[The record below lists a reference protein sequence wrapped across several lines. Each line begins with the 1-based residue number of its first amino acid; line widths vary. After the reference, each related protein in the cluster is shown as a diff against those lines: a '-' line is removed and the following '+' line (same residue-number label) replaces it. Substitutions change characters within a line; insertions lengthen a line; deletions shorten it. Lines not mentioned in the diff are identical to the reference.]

1 MIDADAQGSLTASL
15 GFTEP
20 DSLEVTLATI
30 MGNLINDGEVEPGEG
45 ILHHEEGIDLMPGN
59 IELSGLEVS
68 LVNVMSRETVLRSYI
83 EIVRENYDYI
93 LIDCMPS
100 LGMITINAFASA
112 DSILIPVQAAYLPVK
127 GLQQLIKTVGK
138 VKRQINPKL
147 EIEGILLTMVDSR
160 TNYAKDISSMLK
172 EAYGSRVR
180 IFANVIPI
188 SVRAAEI
195 SAEGVSIYK
204 HDPKGK
210 VASAY
215 RHQQE
220 AFGFVCRSFGLLPE
234 PEAGPPVLKSSGCA
248 LLMEMGTGKSITSI
262 AITGALAKAGR
273 IGRVLIVA
281 PLSILGVWEAEF
293 ARFADFPYFLA
304 VLEGTGAKKLDTLLH
319 MTGAALQVAVVNYES
334 AWRMEKDLLAWRPGL
349 IIADEGHKIKTH
361 NIAASIERVYVYGA
375 DRVEIIWKTDDIFF
389 SEEMPEKRKV
399 INPAAAVLDFQF
411 PIHSFPFLSAFAK

>member
-1 MIDADAQGSLTASL
+1 MGIGLAKQGKKVLVIDADAQGSLTASL

-20 DSLEVTLATI
+20 DKLDVTLA
-30 MGNLINDGEVEPGEG
+30 NVLEKVINDEEMEADYG
-45 ILHHEEGIDLMPGN
+45 ILKHEEGIDLMPGN

-68 LVNVMSRETVLRSYI
+68 LVNVMSREIMLRSYVDRI
-83 EIVRENYDYI
+83 KDGYDYI

-100 LGMITINAFASA
+100 LGMITINAFACA

-138 VKRQINPKL
+138 VKRQINQKL

-215 RHQQE
+215 DSLTKE
-220 AFGFVCRSFGLLPE
+220 
-234 PEAGPPVLKSSGCA
+234 VL
-248 LLMEMGTGKSITSI
+248 
-262 AITGALAKAGR
+262 
-273 IGRVLIVA
+273 
-281 PLSILGVWEAEF
+281 
-293 ARFADFPYFLA
+293 AD
-304 VLEGTGAKKLDTLLH
+304 G
-319 MTGAALQVAVVNYES
+319 Q
-334 AWRMEKDLLAWRPGL
+334 
-349 IIADEGHKIKTH
+349 
-361 NIAASIERVYVYGA
+361 
-375 DRVEIIWKTDDIFF
+375 
-389 SEEMPEKRKV
+389 
-399 INPAAAVLDFQF
+399 
-411 PIHSFPFLSAFAK
+411 